1 MRHTNFALLSN
12 FERELVEFVRK
23 KKGLSER
30 HIRYVRFVTHTPYAG
45 VLPSL

>member
-12 FERELVEFVRK
+12 FERELVEFVRE
-23 KKGLSER
+23 KKGLKDA
-30 HIRYVRFVTHTPYAG
+30 HIHGPRLCVDTGCAG